1 MEERGREK
9 EGDGRERKVRG
20 GSGKGGI
27 LEGRE
32 GKGGCPS

>member
-20 GSGKGGI
+20 GSGKGGKM
-27 LEGRE
+27 EGRE